1 MTERKKAKK
10 VILIVSFGTS
20 YREAEESCI
29 TPVENRVA
37 SVFGDYDVRRA
48 FTSGIIIRKLGGE
61 GRVIQMP
68 IDAVRT
74 IADEGF
80 THVIVQPLLF
90 MKGHEFNN
98 KIVNPLTALQNSFA
112 GFVIGDPLM
121 CSRDDFQQMEDI
133 IAVRKASVGNEPVLL
148 MGHGTDHPS
157 NRVYQKL
164 QIRLDKENRDIFI
177 ATVEGSPGLDDVVPI
192 LLKRGIKR
200 IHLFPLM
207 LVAGDH
213 ARNDMAGDNEDSWRS
228 VLERLGIEAIPH
240 VRGMGESVLL
250 QKLVIQHIRTCQGML
265 FPG

>member
-1 MTERKKAKK
+1 MAEKKKVKK

-20 YREAEESCI
+20 YRDAEESCI
-29 TPVENRVA
+29 TPVEDRVA
-37 SVFGDYDVRRA
+37 SVFSDYDVRRA
-48 FTSGIIIRKLGGE
+48 FTSGIIIRKLAGE
-61 GRVIQMP
+61 GRAVQTP

-80 THVIVQPLLF
+80 THLIVQPLLL

-98 KIVNPLTALQNSFA
+98 KIVDPLAALQNSFA

-121 CSRDDFQQMEDI
+121 CTRDDFKQMEDI
-133 IAVRKASVGNEPVLL
+133 IAGRKASVGNEPVLL

-157 NRVYQKL
+157 NTVYQKL
-164 QIRLDKENRDIFI
+164 QTGLDKENRDIFI
-177 ATVEGSPGLDDVVPI
+177 ATVEGSPGLDDVVP
-192 LLKRGIKR
+192 LLHKRGIKR

-228 VLERLGIEAIPH
+228 ILERLGIEAIPH
-240 VRGMGESVLL
+240 IRGMGESILL
-250 QKLVIQHIRTCQGML
+250 QRLVIQHIRKCQGLL